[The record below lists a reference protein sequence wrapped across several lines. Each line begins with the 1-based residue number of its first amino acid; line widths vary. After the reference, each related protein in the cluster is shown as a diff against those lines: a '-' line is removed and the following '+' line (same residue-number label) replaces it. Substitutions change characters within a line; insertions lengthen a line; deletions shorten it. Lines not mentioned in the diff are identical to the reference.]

1 MFDTLKSWLLGHDA
15 PGTGGRGRRSY
26 QEHEIAAAA
35 LLVEAASLD
44 GTFDANERATVKRLL
59 HDRFRLSDQETE
71 DLLAEGQARNE
82 ATEEIFKFTLAARDA
97 FDEAERVG
105 LIEMLWTTVLSDG
118 RVHDYEANLMRR
130 IAGLLHVTDRDSGE
144 ARKRAARELA
154 RQGSSQGDEE

>member
-15 PGTGGRGRRSY
+15 PGGRKGGRSY

-35 LLVEAASLD
+35 LLVEAASMD
-44 GTFDANERATVKRLL
+44 GDFDATERATVKRLL
-59 HDRFRLSDQETE
+59 HDRFGLTDEETE
-71 DLLAEGQARNE
+71 DLLAQGQARNE

-97 FDEAERVG
+97 FNEAER
-105 LIEMLWTTVLSDG
+105 IELVTMLWTTVLSDG

-144 ARKRAARELA
+144 ARKRAARNLEEQ
-154 RQGSSQGDEE
+154 RSSQGD